1 MSQSTICFDTEIR
14 KLRPAELYKLGQIL
28 SIQDSWKKLMAI
40 IPKDNGSNLPK
51 FNVEHFSMIEQAAQ
65 QGNAAELFLSEWG
78 TIGKRRPT
86 LGYLLSLLTKA
97 QLFRAADYVAGEL
110 LNEELPKRPQY
121 GPAAPVDISN
131 EIKRLLEDKEELENF
146 NFNESLVFELPTQV
160 DDNETVNPNV
170 MNDSSLERNMQST
183 QLISSKRKHN
193 KKQLENDEGTLNA
206 QMSDLIKFSS
216 EENVQECR
224 KQEQVLKQQ
233 EISSGEL
240 PVLLNRFGQ
249 SAEQTKLYQ
258 EVLSKELPVFL
269 NNTISSNEIL
279 TNYET
284 KDSLHLSSRN
294 IDENEISSTELPQ
307 CIVDLRYSDSTYSL
321 ENNTN
326 VAQNALSSKELP
338 VTVLEYNE

>member
-1 MSQSTICFDTEIR
+1 M
-14 KLRPAELYKLGQIL
+14 
-28 SIQDSWKKLMAI
+28 
-40 IPKDNGSNLPK
+40 
-51 FNVEHFSMIEQAAQ
+51 
-65 QGNAAELFLSEWG
+65 
-78 TIGKRRPT
+78 
-86 LGYLLSLLTKA
+86 
-97 QLFRAADYVAGEL
+97 
-110 LNEELPKRPQY
+110 
-121 GPAAPVDISN
+121 
-131 EIKRLLEDKEELENF
+131 EDKEELENF
-146 NFNESLVFELPTQV
+146 NFNESLIFELPTQV

-170 MNDSSLERNMQST
+170 MNDGSLERNMQST
-183 QLISSKRKHN
+183 QLISSKGKHN
-193 KKQLENDEGTLNA
+193 KKQLENDEGTLNV
-206 QMSDLIKFSS
+206 QMSNLMKFSS

-224 KQEQVLKQQ
+224 KQEQVFKKQ

-307 CIVDLRYSDSTYSL
+307 CIVDLRYSDSTCSL